1 VTLRSGAH
9 VVVVAPAGIFDDTKL
24 QEGIRLLRDW
34 GYEVS
39 EASHLRSRFR
49 YTAGPAD
56 ARREDLHRALTGPG
70 IDAVWYAR
78 GGYGSV
84 HCLPGLPLIPD
95 ERLVIGYSDATS
107 LFCGLQRRERGRGRI
122 LHGPVLQSVPQHI
135 GGESRELLRR
145 MLSTGEAPA
154 LIGHS
159 LVPGPVVSGPVVGGN
174 LCVLA
179 SLVGTPWQLD
189 VRGAILLLED
199 VGEAPYK
206 LDRLVTQ
213 LRAAGCLDGVAGI
226 VLGEFPRCD
235 PPAEADWTLDDLFR
249 DLLAPLN
256 VPVLAGVPVGHAA
269 NNHAFWY
276 GARASLLPDRLVFQD
291 APPARS

>member
-1 VTLRSGAH
+1 M
-9 VVVVAPAGIFDDTKL
+9 APAGIFDDTKL
-24 QEGIRLLRDW
+24 EAGLQLLRDW

-39 EASHLRSRFR
+39 EAKHLRSRFR
-49 YTAGPAD
+49 YTAGPPA
-56 ARREDLHRALTGPG
+56 ARCEDLHRALTEPG
-70 IDAVWYAR
+70 IDAVWYVR

-95 ERLVIGYSDATS
+95 DRLVIGYSDATA
-107 LFCGLQRRERGRGRI
+107 LFCGLQRREQGRGRI

-135 GGESRELLRR
+135 NHESREVLRR
-145 MLSTGEAPA
+145 MLSTGEAPP
-154 LIGHS
+154 LLGHS
-159 LVPGPVVSGPVVGGN
+159 LVPGPEVSGPVVGGN

-189 VRGAILLLED
+189 ARGSLLLLED

-213 LRAAGCLDGVAGI
+213 LREAGCLEGVAGV
-226 VLGEFPRCD
+226 VLGEFPKCD
-235 PPAEADWTLDDLFR
+235 PPSEADWTLDDLFR

-256 VPVLAGVPVGHAA
+256 IPVLAGVPVGHAD
-269 NNHAFWY
+269 NNHGFWY
-276 GARASLLPDRLVFQD
+276 GARASLRSDRLVFE
-291 APPARS
+291 AAHPARS